1 MIKNL
6 VLLAL
11 LFSTSYILMSQE
23 ECEITLSHTAGFYDS
38 PFYLK
43 LNCDDCDLQFAY
55 SYDDA
60 FISFTD
66 SIYID
71 TTRSIVL
78 RHEVN
83 DEFYDLGVH
92 SFFVG
97 FETKFKVIS
106 LNISEDFLYDNVLGL
121 YVPGHRAYYD
131 TTVSHYRNANWSYK
145 HERLNHVEIFNE
157 DGDRIIQQNSGLRI
171 FGGMTRYYPEKSF
184 RIIARDKY
192 GLNRF
197 NAAIFGSD
205 TVAYKHLILRHSGN
219 DYKSLR
225 FKDSFITSLA
235 AESGLDVQQSS
246 PAHLFVNSEYWGVYN
261 IREKINKYYLA
272 NNYDIPL
279 TGIDILQ
286 GYQVL
291 DCGEK
296 SSYLNLL
303 SYVKKHDLSVEENY
317 EYVSGLMDTR
327 NFINFWVHQTFYAN
341 PDVRGNIRYWRSDSL
356 DGKFRWI
363 VYDTDLGFSSTFMN
377 DNMIKLFSS
386 SSSTRWFNPT
396 WSSFLLRNLLKNEG
410 FKNDLILQYSIIGNT
425 ILSKESLLDRIDAF
439 KTLYEEEM
447 LFHFE
452 NRRKFQRNQGSV
464 EKWNK
469 HIDKLIMFAEKRP
482 LITEKNLVET
492 FKLSEKYTLKLSVE
506 NPQHGTVSLNNN
518 IISGSNFSGYFFTSI
533 DLPILIQPDIGYS
546 NVGYSNLIINPS
558 DSLLVDDT
566 LRVLVSFKHQGSSPE
581 KIVINEVSIEDQII
595 ELFNQDTTLTNL
607 QGWTFCVN
615 YSDSSS
621 SINVVD
627 SLSLQPNS
635 YYAFSAEN
643 ENSTAISCVKLY
655 DTNNLLAD
663 SVSFDT
669 SAPVADSAYSY
680 SRTIPFDSIDGELP
694 YWEMSYTPT
703 HAAHNIH
710 YTDLLL
716 KQHLDMEAERQK
728 ALIIRSTIITLS
740 FLLVILFR
748 KKIVLF
754 TSNLFSNKS

>member
-23 ECEITLSHTAGFYDS
+23 ECEIKLSHTAGFYDS

-43 LNCDDCDLQFAY
+43 INCDDCDLQFAY
-55 SYDDA
+55 SYDDE
-60 FISFTD
+60 FSNLTD

-71 TTRSIVL
+71 TTVSIVL
-78 RHEVN
+78 RHKVN
-83 DEFYDLGVH
+83 DEVYDLDVH

-106 LNISEDFLYDNVLGL
+106 LNVSEDFLYDKVLGL

-219 DYKSLR
+219 DYRSLR
-225 FKDSFITSLA
+225 FKDALITSLA
-235 AESGLDVQQSS
+235 SESGLDVQQSS
-246 PAHLFVNSEYWGVYN
+246 PSHLFVNSEYWGVYN
-261 IREKINKYYLA
+261 IREKINKHYFA

-279 TGIDILQ
+279 EGLDILQ

-296 SSYLNLL
+296 TSYLNLL
-303 SYVKKHDLSVEENY
+303 SYVKKHDLSVEEHY
-317 EYVSGLMDTR
+317 EYVTTLMDTR

-425 ILSKESLLDRIDAF
+425 ILSKESLLNRIDAF
-439 KTLYEEEM
+439 KTLYEDEM

-469 HIDKLIMFAEKRP
+469 HIDKLIVFAEKRP
-482 LITEKNLVET
+482 SITERNLVET
-492 FKLSEKYTLKLSVE
+492 FNLSGKYTLVLNVE
-506 NPQHGTVSLNNN
+506 NPQHGSVSLNKNP
-518 IISGSNFSGYFFTSI
+518 ISRSNFSGYFFTSV
-533 DLPILIQPDIGYS
+533 DLPIVIQPDIGYC
-546 NVGYSNLIINPS
+546 NVGYSHSIINPS
-558 DSLLVDDT
+558 DSLLVNDT
-566 LRVLVSFKHQGSSPE
+566 LSVLVSFKHLGSSPE
-581 KIVINEVSIEDQII
+581 KAVINEISFEDPII
-595 ELFNQDTTLTNL
+595 ELFNQDTTLINL
-607 QGWTFCVN
+607 QDWSFYISYT
-615 YSDSSS
+615 DSSCFL
-621 SINVVD
+621 NVLD
-627 SLSLQPNS
+627 SALIQPSS
-635 YYAFSAEN
+635 YYTFPTEN
-643 ENSTAISCVKLY
+643 ENYTAISCVKLY
-655 DTNNLLAD
+655 DNNNLLVD
-663 SVSFDT
+663 SVSFDI
-669 SAPVADSAYSY
+669 SASVSDSAYSY

-694 YWEMSYTPT
+694 YWEISYTPT
-703 HAAHNIH
+703 LAAQSVH
-710 YTDLLL
+710 YTDLLF
-716 KQHLDMEAERQK
+716 KQHLEMEAERRK
-728 ALIIRSTIITLS
+728 SLIIKSTLIAIS
-740 FLLVILFR
+740 FLLVILFTR
-748 KKIVLF
+748 RLF
-754 TSNLFSNKS
+754 RSKT